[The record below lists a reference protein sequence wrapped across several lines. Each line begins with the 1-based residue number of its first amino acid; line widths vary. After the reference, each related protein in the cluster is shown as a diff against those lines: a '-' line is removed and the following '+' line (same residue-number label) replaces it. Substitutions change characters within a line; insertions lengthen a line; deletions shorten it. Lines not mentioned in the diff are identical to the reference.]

1 MDMTTWSPGW
11 TEVTPAPIST
21 TVPAA
26 SCPITAGKGGVAW
39 VTPWENGT
47 GFYVGMFLG
56 TQAELVEL
64 GSLWCQHTPTRKN
77 LTGTVANVGSDWYNV
92 SMGDASAE
100 IHGGTGLNYQL
111 SDVPVGLFDL
121 VASKTTIPVGATS
134 STMIIRR
141 GINYPAGGV
150 IPLLD
155 FASGEAFLTTTMNA
169 TVENLGA
176 EVFKFTQAYVTAGG
190 TIGLLAHRDPQVL
203 TTPYMVVPAA
213 QAQPGDLYNVKVES
227 SWQQDGT
234 VYRMVINSFAVP
246 NDQTLTLGPALTPPS
261 VFTLQAAPL
270 YQVRVVSTWQAEYG
284 NLFNG
289 SFMQNTRDGEF
300 YVTRG
305 YLGGGGTIDLTTPDL
320 RAVPGWNATWGPIS
334 GAMTV
339 LRGRAYG
346 WTGTSGALFPGF
358 LADFVTTPNVTV
370 RTAALATVATP

>member
-1 MDMTTWSPGW
+1 
-11 TEVTPAPIST
+11 V
-21 TVPAA
+21 
-26 SCPITAGKGGVAW
+26 
-39 VTPWENGT
+39 
-47 GFYVGMFLG
+47 
-56 TQAELVEL
+56 
-64 GSLWCQHTPTRKN
+64 
-77 LTGTVANVGSDWYNV
+77 
-92 SMGDASAE
+92 E

-121 VASKTTIPVGATS
+121 VASKTTIPLGATS

-155 FASGEAFLTTTMNA
+155 FASGEAFPTTTMNA

-190 TIGLLAHRDPQVL
+190 TIGLLAHRDPKVL

-234 VYRMVINSFAVP
+234 VNRMVIKSFAVP

-270 YQVRVVSTWQAEYG
+270 YQVRVISTWQAEYG
-284 NLFNG
+284 DLFNG

-300 YVTRG
+300 YATRG
-305 YLGGGGTIDLTTPDL
+305 YLGNGGTIDVTTPDL
-320 RAVPGWNATWGPIS
+320 RAVPGWNATWGPVS
-334 GAMTV
+334 GATTV
-339 LRGRAYG
+339 LRGMAYG
-346 WTGTSGALFPGF
+346 WTGTTGVLFPGF
-358 LADFVTTPNVTV
+358 LGEFVTTPNVTV
-370 RTAALATVATP
+370 RTAALATVAIP